1 MSDIEMRQ
9 AAEERLLTAELTAV
23 MSGGVAATGGARR
36 HWRQLN
42 AAALVLL
49 GVVVTFGVAW
59 LARGPDAPA
68 QGRPFDAV
76 DPWYEREWPYEGLA
90 TLARPVRAEQA
101 GPEVDTFAVTLR
113 DEDSSE
119 LAAVLDRPVVR
130 RLALTWR
137 NDSVA
142 ANVTDAQWQRL
153 VVRPELE
160 SLALFGRFEFAPARL
175 RELRRLPRL
184 RYLLLGSG
192 SVTLDLAAA
201 QALGE
206 LPMLRGLA
214 LASVKVEA
222 DGMRAL
228 GALPHLEFLGLS
240 RPECDAA
247 VLVRALPDLRSLRAM
262 LLESGGQQPVFD
274 IELLR
279 AMAKLPR
286 LVALDLCFVELD
298 DAALAALPPRLELLG
313 FGEVK
318 RCTAAGIA
326 SLQRLDKLRTLRL
339 RAGMPEALRPAL
351 HTAMRAA
358 PLARFDLLAGTLD
371 AADWAVLQQL
381 PGLRRLTVGSMPAGS
396 VFREVRACSQL
407 EELTLKRA
415 RLPRPEDL
423 APLRDHGKLRSIVL
437 DNQAHDAAPFPAEE
451 LAALRASLTIPI
463 EVRQR

>member
-9 AAEERLLTAELTAV
+9 AAEQRLLTAELTAV
-23 MSGGVAATGGARR
+23 MSGGVVATGAARR
-36 HWRQLN
+36 HWRQLY

-59 LARGPDAPA
+59 LARAPDAPA
-68 QGRPFDAV
+68 QGPPFDPI

-90 TLARPVRAEQA
+90 AMVRPVRAEQA
-101 GPEVDTFAVTLR
+101 GPDVDTFAVTLR
-113 DEDSSE
+113 DEDSSD
-119 LAAVLDRPVVR
+119 LASVLDRPVVR

-137 NDSVA
+137 NDSAA
-142 ANVTDAQWQRL
+142 ANVTDAQWQRI
-153 VVRPELE
+153 VARPELE

-184 RYLLLGSG
+184 RYLLLGS
-192 SVTLDLAAA
+192 SVTLDLATA
-201 QALGE
+201 QALSE

-247 VLVRALPDLRSLRAM
+247 VLVRALPDLHSLRAM
-262 LLESGGQQPVFD
+262 LLESGGKQPVFD

-318 RCTAAGIA
+318 RCTASGIS
-326 SLQRLDKLRTLRL
+326 SLQRLDKLRALRL

-351 HTAMRAA
+351 HAAMRAV
-358 PLARFDLLAGTLD
+358 PLARFDLLVGTLD
-371 AADWAVLQQL
+371 AADWTVLQQL
-381 PGLRRLTVGSMPAGS
+381 PGLRRLTVGSMQAGS
-396 VFREVRACSQL
+396 VFREVRACPQL
-407 EELTLKRA
+407 EQLTLKRG

-437 DNQAHDAAPFPAEE
+437 DNQAHDATPFPAAE

>member
-1 MSDIEMRQ
+1 MSDIEMQQ

-23 MSGGVAATGGARR
+23 MAGGVAATGDARR
-36 HWRQLN
+36 HGRQLY

-59 LARGPDAPA
+59 LARAPEAPA
-68 QGRPFDAV
+68 QDRPFDAI

-90 TLARPVRAEQA
+90 ALVRPVHAEQA
-101 GPEVDTFAVTLR
+101 APEVDTFAVTLR

-137 NDSVA
+137 NDSAV

-153 VVRPELE
+153 VARPELE
-160 SLALFGRFEFAPARL
+160 SLALFGRFAFAPERL

-184 RYLLLGSG
+184 RYLLLGG
-192 SVTLDLAAA
+192 SVTLDLATA

-262 LLESGGQQPVFD
+262 LLESGGMQPVFD

-286 LVALDLCFVELD
+286 LVALDLCAGELD

-318 RCTAAGIA
+318 RCTTAGIA

-339 RAGMPEALRPAL
+339 RATMPEALRPAL

-358 PLARFDLLAGTLD
+358 PLARFDVLVGTLD
-371 AADWAVLQQL
+371 AADWTVLQQL
-381 PGLRRLTVGSMPAGS
+381 PGLRRLTVGSMQVGS

-407 EELTLKRA
+407 EELTLRRG